1 MRTIVILTLL
11 IGLAAGGTVYYSKY
25 VAAEPN
31 TQFRTAPVKRG
42 DLLITIGAT
51 GTAEPQ
57 DVVDVG
63 AQVQGQILKLG
74 DDPRGDTDPR
84 YKGKVIDYTTEV
96 KEGTL
101 LAQIDD
107 RVYRA
112 NRDQAQSQL
121 DRAKA
126 DQYQLESKVVQAEAE
141 WQRAQK
147 LHEIKLTSLSGLG
160 GRNGST
166 AEPIKGISDSDYDLT
181 KSNYEVAK
189 SNAEVGLTAIKQ
201 ADAALQLAEINLK
214 YTTIES
220 PVDGTIIARR
230 VNIGQTVVSSF
241 SAPSLFL
248 IGKDLSNMQ
257 VWVSVNEAD
266 VGRIKVGMPVIFSVA
281 ALPDE
286 EFQGVVEKIRL
297 NAQFDTERRGLHR
310 GGELRQQGSE
320 SNAVSDG

>member
-126 DQYQLESKVVQAEAE
+126 DQYELESKVVQAEAE

-147 LHEIKLTSLSGLG
+147 LREIKLTGLSGLG
-160 GRNGST
+160 GRNGGT

-189 SNAEVGLTAIKQ
+189 ANAEVG
-201 ADAALQLAEINLK
+201 IN
-214 YTTIES
+214 
-220 PVDGTIIARR
+220 G
-230 VNIGQTVVSSF
+230 
-241 SAPSLFL
+241 
-248 IGKDLSNMQ
+248 
-257 VWVSVNEAD
+257 
-266 VGRIKVGMPVIFSVA
+266 
-281 ALPDE
+281 
-286 EFQGVVEKIRL
+286 
-297 NAQFDTERRGLHR
+297 H
-310 GGELRQQGSE
+310 
-320 SNAVSDG
+320 